1 MIVADVNTVAYL
13 LIRGD
18 KTALAQQMLRKDPEW
33 FMPVLWQHEFLNVLA
48 TFVRHGGG
56 KIGDAEQIWQTAVRL
71 FRPREREVNA
81 FDALRLAG
89 QHNISAYD
97 AQYIVLAQALGVIC
111 VTEDPKLASK
121 FPTLTQSMQKF
132 LDRPDASS
140 PA

>member
-13 LIRGD
+13 LITGD

-33 FMPVLWQHEFLNVLA
+33 FMPALWRHEFLNVLA

-56 KIGDAEQIWQTAVRL
+56 KIDDAEKIWQTAVRL
-71 FRPREREVNA
+71 FRPREQEVNA
-81 FDALRLAG
+81 FDALRLAC

-111 VTEDPKLASK
+111 VTEDQKLAGK

-132 LDRPDASS
+132 LEQPDVLSGV
-140 PA
+140 